1 MKDNWNLAM
10 YSVIWIVFSTIRRF
24 FLARKGTSNKACLIL
39 YTKPFGD
46 AEIQCSI
53 LETAA
58 KRKNQSEVGAL
69 GAWLNPTVTMRKV
82 TLLLSPLCRELRE
95 AEDIAASLGS
105 SETLYKTRVKYNAIE
120 SGRTLKTT
128 HQKLHFF
135 TSSPTNSYWS
145 EKFKQIHLFLLE
157 HTDCLVAI
165 TRKLRKQMSAI
176 GLTS

>member
-1 MKDNWNLAM
+1 M
-10 YSVIWIVFSTIRRF
+10 
-24 FLARKGTSNKACLIL
+24 ARKGTSNKACLIL

-135 TSSPTNSYWS
+135 TSSPTNSY
-145 EKFKQIHLFLLE
+145 
-157 HTDCLVAI
+157 
-165 TRKLRKQMSAI
+165 
-176 GLTS
+176 